1 MVQRHSGPLGD
12 RTRTSSLGLRNV
24 QAMLGHPL
32 EHLQFLAE
40 QHGDF
45 VTMPMLSED
54 WLLLTHPED
63 VEALFVTHHASLQ
76 RDEFAVHL
84 RRVLGQGL
92 LTSDGE
98 LWKRQRRLA
107 SSAFTPK
114 RIRGYASAMASVTD
128 RGLRRLE
135 PGTVVRLHEVM
146 SRRMMEVVAEVLC
159 GAGSE
164 GDVRTVSSA
173 LAVMNGL
180 LANSVEAA
188 LRLPLWVP
196 TPKHVAARRHLTSLD
211 ALVHRFIDDR
221 RRQGVENRDALLSAL
236 LSAVDDDGTRM
247 SDTQLRDETIT
258 LFLAGLETTSIAL
271 SHAFYLLGKNPD
283 VLERVQTEVDA
294 VLGGRLPTEADMPKL
309 SLTERVFKEAMRLYP
324 PAWVTGREVAQ
335 PITIAGRAIPVGTQ
349 VIVSQWLVHRDP
361 RWWPRPEAFD
371 PDRFLPGVAK
381 TRPRFAYFRSAA
393 ALACASAAT
402 SRCSRPCSCS
412 RSSRAASR
420 SSSCRSSSCGSP
432 LRSRC
437 SPRRGFACASSRAP
451 APTHHRRV
459 PPKTGT
465 VLRSC
470 TNRDGPA

>member
-1 MVQRHSGPLGD
+1 MAARLSGPLGD
-12 RTRTSSLGLRNV
+12 RTRTSPLGLRNV

-40 QHGDF
+40 EHGD
-45 VTMPMLSED
+45 VVAMPMLSEE
-54 WLLLTHPED
+54 WLLLVHPED
-63 VEALFVTHHASLQ
+63 VEALLVTTHASLQ
-76 RDEFAVHL
+76 RDEFAVYL

-114 RIRGYASAMASVTD
+114 RIRGYASSMASVTD

-135 PGTVVRLHEVM
+135 PGAVVRLHEVM
-146 SRRMMEVVAEVLC
+146 SRLTMEVVAEVLF
-159 GAGSE
+159 GAGIGE
-164 GDVRTVSSA
+164 ADVRTVSSA
-173 LAVMNGL
+173 LAVMNSL
-180 LANSVEAA
+180 LGNSVEAA

-196 TPKHVAARRHLTSLD
+196 TPKHVAARQHLTSVD

-221 RRQGVENRDALLSAL
+221 RRQGVENRDDLLSAL

-258 LFLAGLETTSIAL
+258 LFLAGHETTSLAL

-283 VLERVQTEVDA
+283 VLARVQAEVDT
-294 VLGGRLPTEADMPKL
+294 VLGGRLPTESDVPKL
-309 SLTERVFKEAMRLYP
+309 SLTERVIKEAMRLYP

-335 PITIAGRAIPVGTQ
+335 PITIAGRTIPVGTQ

-371 PDRFLPGVAK
+371 PDRFLPELAK
-381 TRPRFAYFRSAA
+381 TRPRFAYFPFGGGPRVCIGSHFAMLEA
-393 ALACASAAT
+393 VLMLALIASRFEVELLPFEQLRFAPSVT
-402 SRCSRPCSCS
+402 LQPKGGGVRVRFQP
-412 RSSRAASR
+412 RSSASTASSVAAST
-420 SSSCRSSSCGSP
+420 
-432 LRSRC
+432 
-437 SPRRGFACASSRAP
+437 A
-451 APTHHRRV
+451 
-459 PPKTGT
+459 
-465 VLRSC
+465 
-470 TNRDGPA
+470 